1 MKIKTRVENELITK
15 VDKILDDFDDFDKPF
30 LNNNGDIIIRKKPN
44 KIVSKDI
51 SVLTNIFK
59 EIIKKDEKKK
69 QGF

>member
-15 VDKILDDFDDFDKPF
+15 INKILDDFHDFDKPF
-30 LNNNGDIIIRKKPN
+30 LNNNGDIIIQKKPN

-59 EIIKKDEKKK
+59 EIIKNDVKKNRV
-69 QGF
+69 

>member
-1 MKIKTRVENELITK
+1 MKIKTRVEKELITK
-15 VDKILDDFDDFDKPF
+15 IGKILNDFNDFDKPF

-59 EIIKKDEKKK
+59 EMIKNDVKKNRV
-69 QGF
+69 

>member
-15 VDKILDDFDDFDKPF
+15 IDKILDDFHDFDKPF
-30 LNNNGDIIIRKKPN
+30 LNNNGDIIIRKKTN

-59 EIIKKDEKKK
+59 EIIKNDVKKNRV
-69 QGF
+69 

>member
-15 VDKILDDFDDFDKPF
+15 INKILDDFHDFDKPF
-30 LNNNGDIIIRKKPN
+30 LNNNGDIIIQKKTN

-59 EIIKKDEKKK
+59 EIIKNDVKKNRV
-69 QGF
+69 